1 MSQDWSAR
9 LRRAHHSLPTEKTV
23 SGAEGSEDVPVVVS
37 QPGHLLREC
46 GEPHPARYRRGR
58 SAGMVCGPRRIHAA
72 RRTDHNRRSALA
84 PARREKGAA
93 QRLAPAARW
102 PWTTPRASAIIESGE
117 LPLLLTQLARR
128 TDEHVPNPAGIGPV
142 LSRHSRVGAPLG
154 TRGF

>member
-1 MSQDWSAR
+1 MSQDWPAR

-23 SGAEGSEDVPVVVS
+23 PGAEGSEDVPVGVS
-37 QPGHLLREC
+37 QPRHLLREC

-84 PARREKGAA
+84 PARREKNAA

-102 PWTTPRASAIIESGE
+102 PWTTSRASAIILSGE
-117 LPLLLTQLARR
+117 LSLLPPQLARR
-128 TDEHVPNPAGIGPV
+128 AHEHVPKTARIVQG
-142 LSRHSRVGAPLG
+142 L
-154 TRGF
+154 